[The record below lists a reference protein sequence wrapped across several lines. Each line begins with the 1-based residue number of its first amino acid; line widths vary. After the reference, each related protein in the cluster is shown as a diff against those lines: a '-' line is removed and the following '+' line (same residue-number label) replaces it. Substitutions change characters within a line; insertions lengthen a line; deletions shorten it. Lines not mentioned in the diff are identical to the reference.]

1 MTTMRLFFTAVAL
14 ILFSTAAT
22 AQDLPSDPYDFLMAK
37 AAADD
42 GRFEEA
48 LSRLDRVI
56 DKNPGNPVLLYER
69 AMILIDS
76 GRIERA
82 ESELRRLADA
92 HPDFH
97 DAQRVLGRIILERG
111 GADRARMEEAL
122 KFLRAAF
129 NANQDD
135 LSTGVAVSQLLVA
148 LGRTAEAER
157 VLANLVERSPD
168 QRVLNYNYAQVLTKL
183 GRGDESRPY
192 LERAIVLDATF
203 APAIFQLIDIY
214 TRSGEWRKA
223 ADVLQPLVEAEPL
236 NPDLRRQQAFY
247 LLRAG
252 DTERARAALKSLVEG
267 DPTDERSMFYLG
279 QALGDLD
286 QHGEAEKIY
295 RKLLEKSPND
305 PDFLANLGIAQLGQQ
320 HLDDAEKTFRAL
332 LAVEAVPDNFVT
344 LAHTQLGY
352 IALQQRDYEKALAET
367 RSVLV
372 FNDNPNNQAISIALE
387 ALRKQKNYTEAV
399 ALLRPLVEKFAA
411 DPFVNARYVEMLSR
425 AGDTAAAQ
433 AIATTQAR
441 LGTRN
446 VVTVAEALIQ
456 AEKHGDAI
464 QYVAKALQA
473 KPDDIDLLF
482 ELGSAYERSGDHAN
496 AEKTFLRL
504 LQKQPEHAATLN
516 YLGYMWADNNRNLD
530 RAEEMLRRA
539 VNQEPK
545 NGAYIDSLGWV
556 YFRQGK
562 FDLAE
567 KFLNDAVQLLPRDAT
582 VRAHLADVL
591 AKRGEVKK
599 ALEIYRMALTL
610 DPDPKD
616 EEMIRSKIEEVE
628 RQVQR

>member
-203 APAIFQLIDIY
+203 APAIFQLID
-214 TRSGEWRKA
+214 
-223 ADVLQPLVEAEPL
+223 
-236 NPDLRRQQAFY
+236 
-247 LLRAG
+247 
-252 DTERARAALKSLVEG
+252 
-267 DPTDERSMFYLG
+267 
-279 QALGDLD
+279 
-286 QHGEAEKIY
+286 
-295 RKLLEKSPND
+295 
-305 PDFLANLGIAQLGQQ
+305 
-320 HLDDAEKTFRAL
+320 
-332 LAVEAVPDNFVT
+332 
-344 LAHTQLGY
+344 
-352 IALQQRDYEKALAET
+352 
-367 RSVLV
+367 
-372 FNDNPNNQAISIALE
+372 
-387 ALRKQKNYTEAV
+387 
-399 ALLRPLVEKFAA
+399 
-411 DPFVNARYVEMLSR
+411 
-425 AGDTAAAQ
+425 
-433 AIATTQAR
+433 
-441 LGTRN
+441 
-446 VVTVAEALIQ
+446 
-456 AEKHGDAI
+456 
-464 QYVAKALQA
+464 
-473 KPDDIDLLF
+473 
-482 ELGSAYERSGDHAN
+482 
-496 AEKTFLRL
+496 
-504 LQKQPEHAATLN
+504 
-516 YLGYMWADNNRNLD
+516 
-530 RAEEMLRRA
+530 
-539 VNQEPK
+539 
-545 NGAYIDSLGWV
+545 
-556 YFRQGK
+556 
-562 FDLAE
+562 
-567 KFLNDAVQLLPRDAT
+567 
-582 VRAHLADVL
+582 
-591 AKRGEVKK
+591 
-599 ALEIYRMALTL
+599 
-610 DPDPKD
+610 
-616 EEMIRSKIEEVE
+616 
-628 RQVQR
+628 